1 MYGSPKGDPEGRRLA
16 QKRAALL
23 SEAGRLASVLEALI
37 ERAGH
42 DTEACSQ
49 LIKNL
54 AKSEEVELHR
64 GYGRVEPR
72 TRFKKKNSG
81 APLLEKRPRNL
92 LYIDESGKSIPQP
105 LGPNHPPFFALGA
118 VAMQQEEVDNYCA
131 AADAIKLE
139 FFGTKD
145 FSFHEPF
152 MRHKEDDDRSGVN
165 YHFGGDADRQ
175 QEFDLA
181 LDGLVERSKFVAF
194 GVGVRKAPFQKEFV
208 ETGID
213 PYLPT
218 DVYPLAIL
226 LLTERYIDFL
236 AHEPESR
243 FGRVTFES
251 QGPLEDAYHQFEY
264 ARVLM
269 RGSQFVPDS
278 SFRNWLET
286 GLRFEPK
293 PHASDPM
300 ELADMLSRDLYEWI
314 KDDCSGTPKRW
325 ELFSAK
331 IYCRGDG
338 TMGKFGVKVFPDSD
352 IRDIIDA
359 HRMRCGASPSAA
371 S

>member
-1 MYGSPKGDPEGRRLA
+1 MYGPSKGDPEGRRLA
-16 QKRAALL
+16 QQRAALL
-23 SEAGRLASVLEALI
+23 SEAGRVANVLEVLI
-37 ERAGH
+37 KRAGH
-42 DTEACSQ
+42 DAGVCSQ
-49 LIKNL
+49 LIKDL
-54 AKSEEVELHR
+54 AKKEEAELHR
-64 GYGRVEPR
+64 GYGRVESR

-105 LGPNHPPFFALGA
+105 LNPNHPPFFALGA
-118 VAMQQEEVDNYCA
+118 VAIQQEEVDNFCA
-131 AADAIKLE
+131 ADDAIKLE

-145 FSFHEPF
+145 FSFHEPL
-152 MRHKEDDDRSGVN
+152 MRRREDR
-165 YHFGGDADRQ
+165 YYLGGDTKRH
-175 QEFDLA
+175 QEFDQA
-181 LDGLVERSKFVAF
+181 LDKLIRETRFVAF

-269 RGSQFVPDS
+269 GGSQFVPDS

-300 ELADMLSRDLYEWI
+300 ELSDMLSRDLYEWI
-314 KDDCSGTPKRW
+314 KGGCTGTPKRW
-325 ELFSAK
+325 DLFSDK

-338 TMGKFGVKVFPDSD
+338 RMGKFGVKIFPDSD
-352 IRDIIDA
+352 IRDLIET
-359 HRMRCGASPSAA
+359 HRASCGASTSAVP
-371 S
+371 